1 MGGLRRGGVEEGS
14 GCHCS
19 LEMKCANA
27 AYNFSHTRAYNDS
40 HASDSA
46 SLQRHLIHMSLQF
59 LYTEAS
65 VVSRLTIPTCRFQ
78 RHKGRERIGYLF
90 RKSSERFLALRCQRR
105 ELHVHNCRCR
115 LAENPPCSKHISQ
128 QSLLVHGISNFSID
142 RT

>member
-65 VVSRLTIPTCRFQ
+65 VVSRLTIPTCGFQ
-78 RHKGRERIGYLF
+78 RHKSRERIGYLF
-90 RKSSERFLALRCQRR
+90 HKSSERATSSSPMQTTITPCPQLPM
-105 ELHVHNCRCR
+105 V
-115 LAENPPCSKHISQ
+115 NPPCSKSISH
-128 QSLLVHGISNFSID
+128 QSLVVHGISNFSID

>member
-1 MGGLRRGGVEEGS
+1 MGGLRRGGVEEGR

-46 SLQRHLIHMSLQF
+46 SLQRHLIHMTPQI

-65 VVSRLTIPTCRFQ
+65 VVSRLTIPTCGFQ
-78 RHKGRERIGYLF
+78 RHKSRERIGFLF
-90 RKSSERFLALRCQRR
+90 HKSSERAISSSPMQTTRT
-105 ELHVHNCRCR
+105 
-115 LAENPPCSKHISQ
+115 PCPQ
-128 QSLLVHGISNFSID
+128 LPL
-142 RT
+142 